1 MKAVWLVIHREYNQR
16 IRKRSFLVLTL
27 LGPVFFA
34 LLLIIPAWL
43 SLRKID
49 NQKIILVYDPSQI
62 LQEEFLKEDIFTLH
76 KLPENYSREEAI
88 TSFTRSDSYTLLD
101 IHSHGNASLFFHHDI
116 NPATK
121 AWISN
126 LLNQI
131 YVKHLLKEQLGEK
144 KTAQLAT
151 KVSLNVELINPAG
164 QGSMDEAKNGLS
176 MLSGII
182 IYLFIITYTM
192 QVMRGVVQEKS
203 NRITEILLTSMRPFQ
218 LMLGKITGIALIS
231 LTQFTIWFTAAFLL
245 YQLFSIRYGES
256 LELFSNDKISETI
269 TNHSIDIKQA
279 MEWNQLINTFSGIDV
294 PFYLIVFAFYFTF
307 GYLFYSAIFA
317 AIGASVDSETDTQPF
332 VFPLTIPILISFALY
347 QTLINEPD
355 SPLSV
360 FFSIFPFTA
369 PVTVM
374 FLLPYHLALWQ
385 LICSMFSLIISFL
398 VAVWLAAKI
407 YRTGILMYGK
417 KVTLKEMI
425 RWLRA

>member
-1 MKAVWLVIHREYNQR
+1 MKAVWLIIHREYNQR
-16 IRKRSFLVLTL
+16 IRKKSFLVLTL

-43 SLRKID
+43 SLKKID
-49 NQKIILVYDPSQI
+49 NQKIILVYDPTH
-62 LQEEFLKEDIFTLH
+62 LLAEDFLKDGVFTLH
-76 KLPENYSREEAI
+76 KLPQHYTHEEVV
-88 TSFTRSDSYTLLD
+88 TRFSESGGYALLY
-101 IHSHGNASLFFHHDI
+101 IHNAANASLFFHHDI

-121 AWISN
+121 AWINN

-131 YVKHLLKEQLGEK
+131 HVRHLLIGQLGEEQ
-144 KTAQLAT
+144 ANQLT
-151 KVSLNVELINPAG
+151 TEVNLNVQLINPTH
-164 QGSMDEAKNGLS
+164 SSIDEARNGLS

-203 NRITEILLTSMRPFQ
+203 NRITEILLTSVRPFQ

-231 LTQFTIWFTAAFLL
+231 LTQFAIWFSAAFLL
-245 YQLFSIRYGES
+245 FQCFTFRYGKS
-256 LELFSNDKISETI
+256 LELFGNEKISETI
-269 TNHSIDIKQA
+269 SNHPIDIKHA
-279 MEWNQLINTFSGIDV
+279 MEWNQLINTFSEIDIS
-294 PFYLIVFAFYFTF
+294 FYLFVFGFYFTF

-347 QTLINEPD
+347 QTLIEQPD

-369 PVTVM
+369 PVTIM
-374 FLLPYHLALWQ
+374 FLLPYHLPSWQ
-385 LICSMFSLIISFL
+385 LICSMLSLLISFAL
-398 VAVWLAAKI
+398 AVWLAAKI

-425 RWLRA
+425 RWLKA

>member
-1 MKAVWLVIHREYNQR
+1 MKAVWLIIHREYNQR
-16 IRKRSFLVLTL
+16 IRKKSFLILTL

-49 NQKIILVYDPSQI
+49 NQKIILVYDPAHV
-62 LQEEFLKEDIFTLH
+62 LPEDFVKDGIFTLH
-76 KLPENYSREEAI
+76 RFPDNYSGEEV
-88 TSFTRSDSYTLLD
+88 FTRFSRSDSYTLLY
-101 IHSHGNASLFFHHDI
+101 IHNPEKASLFFHHDV
-116 NPATK
+116 NPGTK

-126 LLNQI
+126 LLNRI
-131 YVKHLLKEQLGEK
+131 YVKHLLNEKLGEDQSS
-144 KTAQLAT
+144 QLPT
-151 KVSLNVELINPAG
+151 EVSLNVQLINPG
-164 QGSMDEAKNGLS
+164 HGGMDEARNGLS

-203 NRITEILLTSMRPFQ
+203 NRITEILLTSVKPFQ
-218 LMLGKITGIALIS
+218 LMLGKITGIVLIS

-245 YQLFSIRYGES
+245 YQLFDIRYGES
-256 LELFSNDKISETI
+256 LDLFGNEKISETI
-269 TNHSIDIKQA
+269 SNHSIDIKQA
-279 MEWNQLINTFSGIDV
+279 MEWNQLINTFSGIDI
-294 PFYLIVFAFYFTF
+294 PFFLIVFGFYFTF

-332 VFPLTIPILISFALY
+332 AFPLTIPILISFALY
-347 QTLINEPD
+347 QTLIEQPD
-355 SPLSV
+355 SSLSV

-374 FLLPYHLALWQ
+374 FLLPYHLPLWQ
-385 LICSMFSLIISFL
+385 LICSMISLILSFML
-398 VAVWLAAKI
+398 AVWFAAKI

-417 KVTLKEMI
+417 KITLKEMI